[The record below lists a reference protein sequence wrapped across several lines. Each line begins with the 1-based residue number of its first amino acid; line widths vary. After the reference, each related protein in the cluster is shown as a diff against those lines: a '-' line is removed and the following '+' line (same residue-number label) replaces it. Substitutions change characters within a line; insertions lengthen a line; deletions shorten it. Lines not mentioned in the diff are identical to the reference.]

1 MKAEI
6 DFTDAA
12 LEYISQIRMPTPTL
26 RLGLKPAG
34 CTGFEYVIEWD
45 NTIAKSDF
53 KADFGK
59 FKVLI
64 NYTSYPML
72 KGSTVDVVTEGLNK
86 IVKVINPQET
96 NSCGCGQSVQF

>member
-1 MKAEI
+1 MKADI

-12 LEYISQIRMPTPTL
+12 LEYIAQIRMPTPNL

-34 CTGFEYVIEWD
+34 CTGYEYVIEWD
-45 NTIAKSDF
+45 NIIAASDY
-53 KADFGK
+53 KADFGT
-59 FKVLI
+59 FNVAI
-64 NYTSYPML
+64 NYMSYPML
-72 KGSTVDVVTEGLNK
+72 RGSTVDVVTEGLNK